1 MCQRDLGHIQ
11 KYSEW
16 LMINK
21 TALIF
26 GVCGQDG
33 SYLSRLLISK
43 GYIVWGTTRDV
54 KASSLVNLEKLEV
67 KDKIKLV
74 SLMPHN
80 YQNVL
85 TLLQKSSPDEVYYL
99 AGQSSVGLSF
109 EQPTEALNS
118 NVLGIINIL
127 ESCRLIDKQ
136 IRVYYA
142 GSSEC
147 FGDTKGVAATENTP
161 FHPQSPYAVAKAS
174 AFWLVNNYRESY
186 DNLFICCG
194 ILFNH
199 ESPLR
204 KINFVTQK
212 IITTAYRIANGS
224 DEILELGRLDISRDW
239 GWAPEYVEAMWLMLQ
254 NNVPEDFI
262 IASGETNTLEVF
274 TIEVFNQLG
283 LDWTNH
289 VKINE
294 GLLRPTDIKVS
305 IANPAKAMQKLN
317 WKAQYKMREVIEM
330 MLKPL

>member
-1 MCQRDLGHIQ
+1 
-11 KYSEW
+11 
-16 LMINK
+16 
-21 TALIF
+21 
-26 GVCGQDG
+26 
-33 SYLSRLLISK
+33 LISK

-54 KASSLVNLEKLEV
+54 KTSSFVNLEKLEV

-74 SLMPHN
+74 SLTPHN
-80 YQNVL
+80 FQNVL

-147 FGDTKGVAATENTP
+147 FGDTNGVAATEKTP

-186 DNLFICCG
+186 SDLFICCG

-204 KINFVTQK
+204 PINFVTQK
-212 IITTAYRIANGS
+212 IITTANRIANGS

-262 IASGETNTLEVF
+262 IASGETNTLEAFV
-274 TIEVFNQLG
+274 IEVFNQLD
-283 LDWTNH
+283 LNWTNH

-305 IANPAKAMQKLN
+305 IANPAKAIRKLN

>member
-1 MCQRDLGHIQ
+1 M
-11 KYSEW
+11 
-16 LMINK
+16 NK

-54 KASSLVNLEKLEV
+54 KTSSFVNLEKLEV

-147 FGDTKGVAATENTP
+147 FGDTNGVAATEKTP

-174 AFWLVNNYRESY
+174 AFWLVNNYR
-186 DNLFICCG
+186 
-194 ILFNH
+194 
-199 ESPLR
+199 
-204 KINFVTQK
+204 
-212 IITTAYRIANGS
+212 
-224 DEILELGRLDISRDW
+224 
-239 GWAPEYVEAMWLMLQ
+239 
-254 NNVPEDFI
+254 
-262 IASGETNTLEVF
+262 
-274 TIEVFNQLG
+274 
-283 LDWTNH
+283 
-289 VKINE
+289 
-294 GLLRPTDIKVS
+294 
-305 IANPAKAMQKLN
+305 
-317 WKAQYKMREVIEM
+317 
-330 MLKPL
+330 

>member
-1 MCQRDLGHIQ
+1 M
-11 KYSEW
+11 
-16 LMINK
+16 NK

-43 GYIVWGTTRDV
+43 GYTVWGTTRDV
-54 KASSLVNLEKLEV
+54 KTSSFVNLEKLEV

-74 SLMPHN
+74 SLTPHN
-80 YQNVL
+80 FQNVL

-147 FGDTKGVAATENTP
+147 FGDTNGVAATENTP

-186 DNLFICCG
+186 SDLFICCG

-204 KINFVTQK
+204 PINFVTQK
-212 IITTAYRIANGS
+212 IITTANRIANGS

-262 IASGETNTLEVF
+262 IASGETNTLEAFV
-274 TIEVFNQLG
+274 IEVFNQLD
-283 LDWTNH
+283 LNWTNH

-305 IANPAKAMQKLN
+305 IANPAKAIRKLN